1 MENTNELIGE
11 KSPYL
16 LQHAHNPVDW
26 HPWNEKTFA
35 LAKKENKP
43 IFLSVGYST
52 CYWCHVMEREV
63 FENEEIAKLMNKYFV
78 NVKVDREERPD
89 VDRVYMS
96 ALQAMT
102 GSGGWPMS
110 MFLTPELKPFYGATY
125 IPPKAKYGRSGF
137 EDVISQIHD
146 VWKKKEKDV
155 LESGQ
160 KITDNLQRAIDSKV
174 RNNNTAEDNKLD
186 KNILENAFSTIQKI
200 YDEEYGG
207 FGGGNKFPRPVVFN
221 FLLDYYFHKKEFAS
235 LDMVTF
241 SLKKMYEGGMYDHL
255 AGGFHRYSVDNIWR
269 VPHFEKML
277 YDQAQLVTTYVNT
290 YLVTRNKFYLF
301 VAEDTAH
308 YVMENLR
315 SKDGGFYSAEDAES
329 ALDKDKPEEKAEGA
343 YNLWQKDEIEKILG
357 KEDSGIFNFYFGV
370 EQHGNTLNDPHEVF
384 GTKNVLFIANDIF
397 DTAKK
402 FDKSPEEI
410 AKVIDESRTKL
421 LHVRSKR
428 PKPHLDNKILTSW
441 NGLMISA
448 FANIYKATLNDNYLH
463 AAEDAVSFIQKNLFT
478 DNILLHR
485 YIDGEARFDGTLED
499 YSFFI
504 CGLIDLYEASFEI
517 KYLEF
522 AIKLNEITIGKFYD
536 HSNETGGFFDVGNE
550 VTDIILK
557 TKDIYDGAEPS
568 GNSVQI
574 MNLFRLGYMTDN
586 KDIIGKAEK
595 SLDFFSEDMSRL
607 PFSSPQLLCDL
618 SFMLY
623 SPKEIIVSGDLK
635 NAKTKELINC
645 IYEIFIPNKVL
656 LHSSEELEKISPYIK
671 NLINNTNIESRV
683 FVCENYKCNLPTDDK
698 EVLNKLLLNE

>member
-1 MENTNELIGE
+1 MKANNLINE

-16 LQHAHNPVDW
+16 LQHAYNPVEW
-26 HPWNEKTFA
+26 HPWNENTFA

-125 IPPKAKYGRSGF
+125 IPPKAKYGRAGF
-137 EDVISQIHD
+137 EDVIAQVHE
-146 VWKKKEKDV
+146 VWVKKEKEV
-155 LESGQ
+155 IESSE
-160 KITDNLQRAIDSKV
+160 KITDNLQRAIDTKA
-174 RNNNTAEDNKLD
+174 NDNKDDDSKLG
-186 KNILENAFSTIQKI
+186 KSILENAFTIIQTI

-207 FGGGNKFPRPVVFN
+207 FRSGNKFPRPVVFN
-221 FLLDYYFHKKEFAS
+221 FLLDYYYHTKEFAS
-235 LDMVTF
+235 LDMVSF

-277 YDQAQLVTTYVNT
+277 YDQAQLITTYTNT
-290 YLVTRNKFYLF
+290 FLVTKNKFYLF
-301 VAEDTAH
+301 VAEDTVH
-308 YVMENLR
+308 YVLENLK

-329 ALDKDKPEEKAEGA
+329 ALDKDKPNEKAEGA
-343 YNLWQKDEIEKILG
+343 YNLWQKDEIENILG
-357 KEDSGIFNFYFGV
+357 KEDAEIFNFYFGV
-370 EQHGNTLNDPHEVF
+370 EHHGNTLNDPHEVF

-402 FDKSPEEI
+402 FGKTPEEI
-410 AKVIDESRTKL
+410 AKIIDESRSRL
-421 LHVRSKR
+421 LQERIKR
-428 PKPHLDNKILTSW
+428 PKPHLDDKILTSW

-448 FANIYKATLNDNYLH
+448 LAAIYKATDNKEYLK
-463 AAEDAVSFIQKNLFT
+463 AAEDTADFIRNNLYDEQKKT
-478 DNILLHR
+478 LLHR
-485 YIDGEARFDGTLED
+485 YRDSEARFSGTLED
-499 YSFFI
+499 YAFLIS
-504 CGLIDLYEASFEI
+504 GLIDLYEVTFEV
-517 KYLEF
+517 KYLQF
-522 AIKLNEITIGKFYD
+522 AIELNEIAIEKFYD
-536 HSNETGGFFDVGNE
+536 NETGGFFDVAIE
-550 VTDIILK
+550 TEDVFLK

-586 KDIIGKAEK
+586 KILIEK
-595 SLDFFSEDMSRL
+595 GESSLKLFSDDLSRL

-618 SFMLY
+618 SFMLF
-623 SPKEIIVSGDLK
+623 SPKEIIVTGNPDD
-635 NAKTKELINC
+635 AKTKELIKC
-645 IYEIFIPNKVL
+645 IDEIFIPNKVL
-656 LHSSEELEKISPYIK
+656 LHSSEELEKISPFIK
-671 NLINNTNIESRV
+671 NIISDTKGESRV
-683 FVCENYKCNLPTDDK
+683 FVCENYQCNLPTDDT
-698 EVLNKLLLNE
+698 EKLKTLLNSDG